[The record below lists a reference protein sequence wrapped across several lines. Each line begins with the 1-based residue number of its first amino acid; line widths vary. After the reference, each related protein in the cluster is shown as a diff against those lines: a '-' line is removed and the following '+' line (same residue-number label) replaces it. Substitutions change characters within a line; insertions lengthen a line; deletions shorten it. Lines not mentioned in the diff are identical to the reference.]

1 MLISFIHSF
10 VQALVLGLES
20 LGGGRLLEEGRGS
33 IAKGEGPPLP
43 QDGLQASQRSGRREL
58 RPVCASGL
66 TGPSGWGWP

>member
-20 LGGGRLLEEGRGS
+20 LGGGVYWKGGGS

-43 QDGLQASQRSGRREL
+43 PDGLQASQRSGRKEL

-66 TGPSGWGWP
+66 TRPRGWR